1 MGIEVHDQLFTN
13 PQRLKKALTFPK
25 ESSPPMFISQLFRR
39 AFNVLSPFV
48 RTNLLAAGQVCA
60 ALFKIMIPVMI
71 VMKVLQELG
80 LVVVLGQVMGPM
92 MEIFGL
98 PGPMGLVWATAL
110 LTNLYAAA
118 VVLIT
123 LLPEAPLTSAQVT
136 VLATMMLIAHGLP
149 VELSIARRSGARVRT
164 QFVVRIGAAMLCGWL
179 LYLGYGWL
187 NWGTAPV
194 QPAWVPDTPPTGWG
208 AWMLRE
214 IRNLAGIAVI
224 VLIMLM
230 LLDVLKRLGVTDLMI
245 RLLSP
250 VLKTMGIGREAGTIT
265 IVGMTLGL
273 SYGGGLIIHEAR
285 SGRIPAKDVF
295 LALTFM
301 GLCHSLIE
309 DTLLMLLLGAD
320 VSGVLWARMAF
331 SLVFLWILAW
341 TVARIPERV
350 INALLIRSKDS

>member
-1 MGIEVHDQLFTN
+1 MPAHQLPRTSLASLAAF
-13 PQRLKKALTFPK
+13 L
-25 ESSPPMFISQLFRR
+25 R
-39 AFNVLSPFV
+39 ANI
-48 RTNLLAAGQVCA
+48 LAAGQVCA
-60 ALFKIMIPVMI
+60 ALFTIMIPVII
-71 VMKVLQELG
+71 VMKVLRELG
-80 LVVVLGQVMGPM
+80 LVDVVGQVMGPV
-92 MEIFGL
+92 MELFGL
-98 PGPMGLVWATAL
+98 PGAMGLVWATAL

-123 LLPEAPLTSAQVT
+123 LLPEAPMTSAQVT

-149 VELSIARRSGARVRT
+149 VELGIARRSGVRMRT
-164 QFVVRIGAAMLCGWL
+164 QLVLRVGAAMLCGWM

-194 QPAWVPDTPPTGWG
+194 QPSWVPDAPPTGWL
-208 AWMLRE
+208 AWALRE
-214 IRNLAGIAVI
+214 VRNLAGISVI
-224 VLIMLM
+224 VLLMLM

-250 VLKTMGIGREAGTIT
+250 VLKSMGIGREAGTIT
-265 IVGMTLGL
+265 IVGVTLGL

-285 SGRIPAKDVF
+285 SGRIPARDVF

-320 VSGVLWARMAF
+320 VSGILWARMAF
-331 SLVFLWILAW
+331 SLTFLWLLAW
-341 TVARIPERV
+341 TVHRLPEPLIHV
-350 INALLIRSKDS
+350 LLIRSRTP

>member
-1 MGIEVHDQLFTN
+1 MPSPNALFT
-13 PQRLKKALTFPK
+13 ALYASKVF
-25 ESSPPMFISQLFRR
+25 LRR
-39 AFNVLSPFV
+39 NI
-48 RTNLLAAGQVCA
+48 LAAGQVCA
-60 ALFKIMIPVMI
+60 ALFKVMIPVMI
-71 VMKVLQELG
+71 VMKISQELG
-80 LVVVLGQVMGPM
+80 LVDVVGRVMGPL
-92 MEIFGL
+92 MELFGL

-123 LLPEAPLTSAQVT
+123 LLPEVPLTSAQVT

-149 VELSIARRSGARVRT
+149 VELSIARRSGARVRS
-164 QFVVRIGAAMLCGWL
+164 QLVVRVGSAMLCGWL
-179 LYLGYGWL
+179 LHLGYGWL
-187 NWGTAPV
+187 NWGTTPV
-194 QPAWVPDTPPTGWG
+194 QPSWIPDAPPAGWT

-214 IRNLAGIAVI
+214 VRNLAGIAVI

-250 VLKTMGIGREAGTIT
+250 LLKSMGIGREAGTIT

-285 SGRIPAKDVF
+285 SGRIPAKDIF

-320 VSGVLWARMAF
+320 INGVLWARMAF

-341 TVARIPERV
+341 IVARLPESV
-350 INALLIRSKDS
+350 INRLLIRSRASQ

>member
-1 MGIEVHDQLFTN
+1 MAMSIQCF
-13 PQRLKKALTFPK
+13 
-25 ESSPPMFISQLFRR
+25 S
-39 AFNVLSPFV
+39 
-48 RTNLLAAGQVCA
+48 LLAAFATKNVRDALRVCA
-60 ALFKIMIPVMI
+60 ALFKIMVPVMV

-80 LVVVLGQVMGPM
+80 LVVLVGQSMGPV
-92 MEIFGL
+92 MELFGL
-98 PGPMGLVWATAL
+98 PGTMGLVWATAM

-123 LLPEAPLTSAQVT
+123 LLPESPLTSAQVT

-149 VELSIARRSGARVRT
+149 VELSIAGRSGARVRT
-164 QFVVRIGAAMLCGWL
+164 QLFVRIGAAMLCGWL
-179 LYLGYGWL
+179 LYLCYGWL
-187 NWGTAPV
+187 DWGTAPV
-194 QPAWVPDTPPTGWG
+194 QPSWIPDAPPTGWA
-208 AWMLRE
+208 AWMVRE
-214 IRNLAGIAVI
+214 IRNLAGIAMI

-250 VLKTMGIGREAGTIT
+250 LLKSMGIGREAGTIT

-285 SGRIPAKDVF
+285 SGRIPAKDIF

-320 VSGVLWARMAF
+320 LSGILWARMAF

-341 TVARIPERV
+341 TVARLPDSV
-350 INALLIRSKDS
+350 INALLVRSQMGSRMSSQS

>member
-1 MGIEVHDQLFTN
+1 MAMSI
-13 PQRLKKALTFPK
+13 QRFSLLTAFASKNARDALR
-25 ESSPPMFISQLFRR
+25 ICR
-39 AFNVLSPFV
+39 
-48 RTNLLAAGQVCA
+48 

-71 VMKVLQELG
+71 VMKMLQEMG
-80 LVVVLGQVMGPM
+80 LVGLVGQVMGPM
-92 MEIFGL
+92 MELFGL
-98 PGPMGLVWATAL
+98 PGAMGLVWATAM

-123 LLPEAPLTSAQVT
+123 LLPESPLTSAQVT

-164 QFVVRIGAAMLCGWL
+164 QLIVRIGAAMLCGWL
-179 LYLGYGWL
+179 LNMGYGWL
-187 NWGTAPV
+187 NWGTALV
-194 QPAWVPDTPPTGWG
+194 QPSWLPEAPPSGWT

-214 IRNLAGIAVI
+214 VRNLAGIAVI

-230 LLDVLKRLGVTDLMI
+230 FLDVLKRLGVTDLMI
-245 RLLSP
+245 RLLAP
-250 VLKTMGIGREAGTIT
+250 LLKSMGIGREAGTIT

-285 SGRIPAKDVF
+285 SGRIPAKDIF

-320 VSGVLWARMAF
+320 LSGVLWARMVF
-331 SLVFLWILAW
+331 SLVFIWILAW
-341 TVARIPERV
+341 TVARLPESV
-350 INALLIRSKDS
+350 INALLVRSQMSSRS

>member
-1 MGIEVHDQLFTN
+1 MPTSSALFS
-13 PQRLKKALTFPK
+13 AL
-25 ESSPPMFISQLFRR
+25 SASQDFLRR
-39 AFNVLSPFV
+39 NV
-48 RTNLLAAGQVCA
+48 LAAGQVCA

-71 VMKVLQELG
+71 VMKMAQELG
-80 LVVVLGQVMGPM
+80 LVVVLGQAMGPV
-92 MEIFGL
+92 MEVFGL

-123 LLPEAPLTSAQVT
+123 LLPETPLTSAQIT

-187 NWGTAPV
+187 NWGTTPV
-194 QPAWVPDTPPTGWG
+194 QPSWIPDAPPTGWA
-208 AWMLRE
+208 AWVLRE

-224 VLIMLM
+224 VFIMLM
-230 LLDVLKRLGVTDLMI
+230 FLDVLKRLGVTDLMI

-250 VLKTMGIGREAGTIT
+250 LFKSMGIGREAGTIT

-273 SYGGGLIIHEAR
+273 SYGGGLIIHEAS

-331 SLVFLWILAW
+331 SLAFLWILAW
-341 TVARIPERV
+341 AVARLPESV
-350 INALLIRSKDS
+350 INRLLIRSRF

>member
-1 MGIEVHDQLFTN
+1 MILRHSLRN
-13 PQRLKKALTFPK
+13 ALSFLYT
-25 ESSPPMFISQLFRR
+25 LVR
-39 AFNVLSPFV
+39 ANIRDAL
-48 RTNLLAAGQVCA
+48 RVCA

-71 VMKVLQELG
+71 AMKILQELG
-80 LVVVLGQVMGPM
+80 LVNLVGHLMGPAL
-92 MEIFGL
+92 ELFGL
-98 PGPMGLVWATAL
+98 PGAMGLVWATAM

-118 VVLIT
+118 MVLIT
-123 LLPEAPLTSAQVT
+123 LLPDAPLTSAQIT

-149 VELSIARRSGARVRT
+149 VELSIARRSGARMRG
-164 QFVVRIGAAMLCGWL
+164 QFMVRIGAAMLCGWL

-187 NWGTAPV
+187 NWGTALV
-194 QPAWVPDTPPTGWG
+194 QPSWVPDAPPSGLS
-208 AWMLRE
+208 AWVLRE
-214 IRNLAGIAVI
+214 IRNLAGISII
-224 VLIMLM
+224 VLFMLM
-230 LLDVLKRLGVTDLMI
+230 LLDLLQRIGVTDLMI

-250 VLKTMGIGREAGTIT
+250 LLKSMGIGREAGTIT

-295 LALTFM
+295 LSLTFM

-320 VSGVLWARMAF
+320 LSGVLWARVIF

-341 TVARIPERV
+341 TVNRLPESV
-350 INALLIRSKDS
+350 FNALLVRRGT